1 MSQVKLILVESVH
14 RLGEV
19 GDLVSVKPG
28 FARNFLLPQGKAIH
42 ATEGRVA
49 ELEHHKRI
57 VAEKIARE
65 MNDLQAV
72 KKKIEKLKV
81 EVGAR
86 AGEEGKLFGSVTAA
100 QIAEQLSLQGLTID
114 RRRIELDPIKTVGA
128 HDVPVKLHRDVVAT
142 LSLRVVAEGGEP
154 APPTEEEETPGEEE
168 AAD

>member
-1 MSQVKLILVESVH
+1 VSQVKLILVESVH

-28 FARNFLLPQGKAIH
+28 FARNFLLPQGKAIL

-49 ELEHHKRI
+49 ELMK
-57 VAEKIARE
+57 
-65 MNDLQAV
+65 DLQAV

-86 AGEEGKLFGSVTAA
+86 AGDEGKLFGSVTAA
-100 QIAEQLSLQGLTID
+100 QIAEQLSLQGLSID
-114 RRRIELDPIKTVGA
+114 RRRIEMDPIKTVGA
-128 HDVPVKLHRDVVAT
+128 HDVPIKLHRDVVAT

-154 APPTEEEETPGEEE
+154 APPTEEEETPDEEE